1 MCYNATA
8 SFVTG
13 LIGLFTSWLIYK
25 NRNGNIY
32 FSVFFLS
39 ITTMQFLE
47 MVIHLYDCKENE
59 MFSYILHIALISI
72 LTANNVT
79 YALYIKHVKH
89 YEIGN
94 FLLLQNCILIIF
106 QFVQT
111 FQYIMNGPTHD
122 LNSRMLELSST
133 HSNICI
139 TKGPHGHLWW
149 NNGLINAGVPISPPY
164 IGAALTFILPGLLYN
179 TLDSIIMIFVYVV
192 TNFIVNGS
200 NGEGKYSIAV
210 NLKKVSSLTHHCHS
224 FMHLR
229 SKKKQVEVYGVFQFT
244 SMYLLKCIVISST
257 IEKHCLKKYDII
269 YNV

>member
-47 MVIHLYDCKENE
+47 MVIHLYECKENE

-89 YEIGN
+89 NEIGN

-200 NGEGKYSIAV
+200 NGEGKFYCPKP
-210 NLKKVSSLTHHCHS
+210 KKGISSLTHHCHS
-224 FMHLR
+224 FIHYAP
-229 SKKKQVEVYGVFQFT
+229 KKKGGSLWCFSIHIYVFIW
-244 SMYLLKCIVISST
+244 L
-257 IEKHCLKKYDII
+257 
-269 YNV
+269 NP